1 MRHGIDAYFDGLAR
15 DRTRL
20 ARIGVVVAL
29 VFMGGELALH
39 QPAMRAMLNDPK
51 RFGFEGP
58 EQYARRIT
66 LIQTG
71 KVDQPGASAET
82 VVPVELH
89 AGGGKSKVEAMNHGT
104 VPGGKRHAVGAGT
117 DDQTLISRMR
127 AMALEGPVIRSEDLI
142 AEHLVQPEYPEEA
155 RADNIEG
162 VVELVALV
170 DTTGDVTEVH
180 IVGGTHYP
188 QLEQAATT
196 AALQCRYRAYGLTP
210 SAPQRVWAY
219 FRVRF
224 TLY

>member
-20 ARIGVVVAL
+20 ARIGIVVAL
-29 VFMGGELALH
+29 AVLGGEVALH
-39 QPAMRAMLNDPK
+39 QPAMRAALNDPK

-58 EQYARRIT
+58 EQYARHI
-66 LIQTG
+66 LLEQVG
-71 KVDQPGASAET
+71 LVDQPGADAEN

-89 AGGGKSKVEAMNHGT
+89 AGGGNSRHETTNHGT
-104 VPGGKRHAVGAGT
+104 VPGGTRHAVGAGS
-117 DDQTLISRMR
+117 DEETLISRMR
-127 AMALEGPVIRSEDLI
+127 AMALEGPVIRSEDLV
-142 AEHLVQPEYPEEA
+142 AEHLVRPEYPEEA
-155 RADNIEG
+155 RAQSVEG
-162 VVELVALV
+162 IVELVALV

-180 IVGGTHYP
+180 IVGGSHEP
-188 QLEQAATT
+188 LLEQSATS